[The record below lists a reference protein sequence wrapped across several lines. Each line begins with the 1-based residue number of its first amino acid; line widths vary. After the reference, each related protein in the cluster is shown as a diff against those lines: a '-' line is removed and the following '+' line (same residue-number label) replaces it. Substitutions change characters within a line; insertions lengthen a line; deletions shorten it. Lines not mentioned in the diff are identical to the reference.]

1 MPRPSDPERADHRL
15 PRLAAALIVALAVVA
30 AACGSSG
37 PTASPAA
44 TDVAPTRSPS
54 AVGSV
59 APTGATDPAAVYA
72 AIEAQVQAIRG
83 LTAKTPVSPKLLDD
97 AGIRKVTADSFAKS
111 NPPDVVA
118 ANERVMKA
126 FGLLPADASLSD
138 LYVQLLGSQVA
149 GLYNPDDKTLYVV
162 SRSGGLGPAQRT
174 TFAHEFDHA
183 LQDQNFDLGS
193 LALDGIGHGDQ
204 SVARLALVE
213 GDATL
218 LMSIWQLQNLSQ
230 ADLAQ
235 LIAESASD
243 PGTKVL
249 LDAPPVLRESLLFP
263 YTAGL
268 SFVQGL
274 QASGWAA
281 VDAAFRKPPASTEQI
296 LHPEKY
302 AGGEAP
308 IAVSLP
314 ADLAT
319 RLGAGWKSAFED
331 TNGEFQLAVWLRTST
346 AIDTATANAA
356 AAGWGG
362 DRYALLEGPNGA
374 WAVVTKTVWDT
385 PADAAQFE
393 AAATGLVSKLA
404 SPASLLPGAGGAE
417 RWIVI
422 GSDSATLRAV
432 AGVLGLAG

>member
-1 MPRPSDPERADHRL
+1 MPRPSDPKRADHRL
-15 PRLAAALIVALAVVA
+15 PRGVAAVVAALVLIA

-37 PTASPAA
+37 PTVSPA
-44 TDVAPTRSPS
+44 PTS
-54 AVGSV
+54 AVATTAPSGAGSV
-59 APTGATDPAAVYA
+59 APTAAADPTTVYA
-72 AIEAQVQAIRG
+72 SIETQVQAIRG

-97 AGIRKVTADSFAKS
+97 AGIRKLTADTFTKS

-138 LYVQLLGSQVA
+138 LYVRLLGSQVA
-149 GLYNPDDKTLYVV
+149 GLYNTDDKTLYVV
-162 SRSGGLGPAQRT
+162 SKSGGLGPAQRT

-193 LALDGIGHGDQ
+193 LSLDGIGHGDQ

-218 LMSIWQLQNLSQ
+218 LMSIWQLQNLTQ

-235 LIAESASD
+235 LISESASD

-274 QASGWAA
+274 QASGWQS

-302 AGGEAP
+302 ASGEAP
-308 IAVSLP
+308 IPVSLP

-319 RLGAGWKSAFED
+319 RLGSGWKNAFED

-346 AIDTATANAA
+346 SIDAATANAA

-362 DRYALLEGPNGA
+362 DRYALLDGPNGA

-393 AAATGLVSKLA
+393 AAATGLVGKLA

-417 RWIVI
+417 RWILI
-422 GSDSATLRAV
+422 GSDPATLSTV